1 MNFIDLPLSISV
13 KSSLTESKFFQ
24 ATAVQEVAIPLI
36 LEGNDVL
43 VQAHTGSGKTI
54 AFAASILSKVN
65 PSSAV
70 QAVVVVPTR
79 ELAIQVANEF
89 RKCAVKFN
97 GIRILAVYGG
107 TKISEN
113 AKMLRKGQQVV
124 VGTPGRLNDLFKY
137 SYLACNKC
145 NFLVLDEVDRLF
157 EMGFAESVK
166 KLSRRVFE
174 NSDKNVQLTCFSA
187 TTNADMKELILQ
199 LAPDYKFIKVGAT
212 NNPNSAELKQKYFV
226 VSKRKKFDLLC
237 TLLSS
242 YSPPKAIV
250 FVRTKQEADLLARR
264 LAAVKFKAQSL
275 HGDKPQEKREEIL
288 RNFKKGTNN
297 VLVSTD
303 ITARGIDVQGVTH
316 VFNFSL
322 PDDNIFFAHRVGRTA
337 RAGEKGTSVTLVT
350 EGEKSR
356 LSQLQKEFSAVFE
369 QGKLPLE
376 FHKANYSNRA
386 LLNDPELRLA
396 IKRDEK
402 QRYRALALREIQS
415 EVKRKK
421 EFQKRYNLSMR
432 LPKGKKV
439 TRGMRMRYKKNR

>member
-1 MNFIDLPLSISV
+1 MNFIDLPLSIPV
-13 KSSLTESKFFQ
+13 KSSLTESKFFE
-24 ATAVQEVAIPLI
+24 TTLVQSEAIPVI
-36 LEGNDVL
+36 LSGRDVL

-54 AFAASILSKVN
+54 AFAAPILSKVN
-65 PSSAV
+65 PSSTV
-70 QAVVVVPTR
+70 QAIVVVPTR

-89 RKCAVKFN
+89 RKCSVKFN
-97 GIRILAVYGG
+97 GIRVLAVYGG
-107 TKISEN
+107 TKVTEN
-113 AKMLRKGQQVV
+113 AQMLRKGAQIV

-137 SYLACNKC
+137 GYLDADKC

-166 KLSRRVFE
+166 KLSKRVFE
-174 NSDKNVQLTCFSA
+174 QSDKNVQLTCFSA
-187 TTNADMKELILQ
+187 TTNEDMKKLVLE
-199 LAPDYKFIKVGAT
+199 LAPDYQFIRVGT
-212 NNPNSAELKQKYFV
+212 SDNPNSAELRQKYFI

-242 YSPPKAIV
+242 YSPPKAMV

-264 LAAVKFKAQSL
+264 LAAVKFKAQSF

-288 RNFKKGTNN
+288 KEFKKGTGNI
-297 VLVSTD
+297 LVSTD

-322 PDDNIFFAHRVGRTA
+322 PDDNLFFAHRVGRTA
-337 RAGEKGTSVTLVT
+337 RAGEKGTSITLVT

-356 LSQLQKEFSAVFE
+356 LTQLQKEFSSVFE
-369 QGKLPLE
+369 QGKLPPE
-376 FHKANYSNRA
+376 FHKATFSDRA
-386 LLNDPELRLA
+386 LLNDTELGKA

-402 QRYRALALREIQS
+402 QRYRALALRSIQGDIDR
-415 EVKRKK
+415 EKK
-421 EFQKRYNLSMR
+421 FQKKYNLSMR